1 MSAKASS
8 SSTSSSG
15 SFDHGKVSHVRMRQM
30 GKGEMEVALD
40 LPTEELHK
48 DNLPSVT
55 IVTVTRNR
63 KALFKL
69 AIDNWKRIY
78 YPYDKLSWIVVDDSD
93 DIEDSPI
100 RDLKELKD
108 KRIKFY
114 YLKPEEKDGKKVPFT
129 VGHKRNLA
137 MDNITTE
144 FAAMMDDDDFFYDK
158 SIIAKACILIFYKKS
173 CVYSDHLAV
182 YNPRHES
189 SYIMEN
195 IASFPEGTCMISK
208 EWWQKQKF
216 DENVSKGEG
225 LAMVRNREL
234 DCIKF
239 PYYWNMIAINHG
251 SNHTALTRR
260 QKQNSRKTENQG
272 STSPSSNFLKEFPD
286 SFQKVLKEVTKNV

>member
-1 MSAKASS
+1 MSARASS
-8 SSTSSSG
+8 SSASSPG

-189 SYIMEN
+189 SYIMEK

-216 DENVSKGEG
+216 DEKVSKGEG

-272 STSPSSNFLKEFPD
+272 STSASSNFWKEFPD
-286 SFQKVLKEVTKNV
+286 SFQKVLKEVAKNV